1 MVRVANV
8 KMSGALHSTLSA
20 RQRTP
25 EGTATCE
32 HLGEGGR
39 RWATEWVMR
48 MRGGELSDQKSFV
61 HLFDIMHWF

>member
-1 MVRVANV
+1 MVRVANI

-32 HLGEGGR
+32 HFGEEGR
-39 RWATEWVMR
+39 GWATEWVMR
-48 MRGGELSDQKSFV
+48 MRGGGV
-61 HLFDIMHWF
+61 N